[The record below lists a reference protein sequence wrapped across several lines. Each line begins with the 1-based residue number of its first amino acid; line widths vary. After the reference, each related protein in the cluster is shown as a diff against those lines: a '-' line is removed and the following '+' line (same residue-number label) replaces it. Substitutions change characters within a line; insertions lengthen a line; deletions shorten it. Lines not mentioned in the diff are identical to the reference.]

1 MRIDLA
7 RSTALALAARG
18 GDAAA
23 FDELV
28 RTCDRV
34 VLELAE
40 RLLLDHHEA
49 EDVRQLAW
57 LKAWRALPRWDA
69 RASFPT
75 WLYRIVVN
83 ACRDRAR
90 TLRRAPPTRSLP
102 LALVPPATERAAGP
116 AGALEHAELRTRV
129 VAAIESLP
137 ADEREAVVLR
147 HFHELNAS
155 EIADVVGRPR
165 TTVQSCLARALSRLS
180 FRLRSHAEPQALR
193 APVARTS

>member
-1 MRIDLA
+1 VRIDLVQ
-7 RSTALALAARG
+7 TTELALAARD

-23 FDELV
+23 FDALV
-28 RTCDRV
+28 AACDRV

-57 LKAWRALPRWDA
+57 LKAWRALPQFDA

-83 ACRDRAR
+83 ACRDRTRAR
-90 TLRRAPPTRSLP
+90 QRTAPTRSLP
-102 LALVPPATERAAGP
+102 PALAAAQRGP
-116 AGALEHAELRTRV
+116 AADLERRELRQRV
-129 VAAIESLP
+129 ASAVEALP
-137 ADEREAVVLR
+137 AEEREAIVLR
-147 HFHELNAS
+147 HFHDLNAG

-165 TTVQSCLARALSRLS
+165 TTVQSCLARALARLN
-180 FRLRSHAEPQALR
+180 FRLKSHAG
-193 APVARTS
+193 APAFSDPVTRTP

>member
-1 MRIDLA
+1 MRIDLVQT
-7 RSTALALAARG
+7 TALAVAARA

-23 FDELV
+23 FDALV
-28 RTCDRV
+28 RACDRV

-57 LKAWRALPRWDA
+57 LKAWRALPGYDA

-90 TLRRAPPTRSLP
+90 TLRRAPPTRPLS

-116 AGALEHAELRTRV
+116 AGAVEQAELRERV
-129 VAAIESLP
+129 VAAIEALP
-137 ADEREAVVLR
+137 GDEREAVVLR

-165 TTVQSCLARALSRLS
+165 TTVQSCLARALTRLS
-180 FRLRSHAEPQALR
+180 FRLKSHAEPTTLR

>member
-1 MRIDLA
+1 LRIDLVQT
-7 RSTALALAARG
+7 TALAVAARA

-49 EDVRQLAW
+49 EDVRQWAW
-57 LKAWRALPRWDA
+57 FKAWRALPGYDA

-90 TLRRAPPTRSLP
+90 TLRRAPPTRPLP
-102 LALVPPATERAAGP
+102 LSLVPKSSERASGP
-116 AGALEHAELRTRV
+116 AGALEHAELRERV

-137 ADEREAVVLR
+137 ADEREAVLLR
-147 HFHELNAS
+147 HYHELNAS

-165 TTVQSCLARALSRLS
+165 TTVQSCLARALSRLAI
-180 FRLRSHAEPQALR
+180 RLKAHAEPPVLR
-193 APVARTS
+193 APVARTP